1 MEDMQSPR
9 GARHL
14 RMENTCR
21 LSALLA
27 DVSLVTGDSCSPLQL
42 LNPSYMTVPADPP
55 PQLVPGPNVTVSPGE
70 TAILSCQ
77 VLGETP
83 YNLTWVRDWRALPA
97 TPGRISQ
104 LHDLSLE
111 VRSIIPSD
119 GGQYQCVASNLNGV
133 TRASTWLLVRGEAPT
148 LAVP

>member
-1 MEDMQSPR
+1 MP
-9 GARHL
+9 
-14 RMENTCR
+14 
-21 LSALLA
+21 
-27 DVSLVTGDSCSPLQL
+27 PQL
-42 LNPSYMTVPADPP
+42 LNLSYMTVPADPP

-97 TPGRISQ
+97 TAGRISQ

-111 VRSIIPSD
+111 VRSITPSD
-119 GGQYQCVASNLNGV
+119 GGQYQCVASNPNGV
-133 TRASTWLLVRGEAPT
+133 TRASTWLLVRGKALPT
-148 LAVP
+148 IAVFWHNTLQCSLGTPSVQPSLCSTLEPLEMEDSVS